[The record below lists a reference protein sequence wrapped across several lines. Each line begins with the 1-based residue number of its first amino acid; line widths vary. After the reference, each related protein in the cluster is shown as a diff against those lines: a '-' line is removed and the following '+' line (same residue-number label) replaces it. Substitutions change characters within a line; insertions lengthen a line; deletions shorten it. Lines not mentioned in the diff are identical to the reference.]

1 MLVLLLLLIVSCTL
15 AYRSGF
21 APRASFRL
29 NLFGNAPEP
38 NKSQPQ
44 KKDGGNFSYQSI
56 HSLHITFIYLF
67 FNLILYIGMFGGMGN
82 IMESMKKA
90 QEIAKQAEVVNKE
103 LMETTI
109 LGQDPTG
116 QVVASFNGLGVPLQI
131 KISDSIMSQGAGVVS
146 QATTQAMQDAH
157 AKAAQTM
164 VNRMQALYGGVLPP
178 KP

>member
-1 MLVLLLLLIVSCTL
+1 
-15 AYRSGF
+15 
-21 APRASFRL
+21 
-29 NLFGNAPEP
+29 
-38 NKSQPQ
+38 
-44 KKDGGNFSYQSI
+44 
-56 HSLHITFIYLF
+56 
-67 FNLILYIGMFGGMGN
+67 MFGGMGN